1 MTLAVPA
8 PGRPL
13 DGHTIVGIDSNVFIY
28 LLETTGDE
36 AIQAGRLLDLFDARS
51 MRASL
56 SAVAVAEVLTGPA
69 RAGDVALMERYLDEI
84 RSIDGLSIVPI
95 DADVAFNAAR
105 LRGRE
110 SVSLPDSLNL
120 AAARMAGA
128 TAFITNDHRLKS
140 SRGLQIIPL
149 AAFGPA

>member
-1 MTLAVPA
+1 VGLTAGDSA
-8 PGRPL
+8 AGPL
-13 DGHTIVGIDSNVFIY
+13 DGHSVVGIDSNVFIY

-36 AIQAGRLLDLFDARS
+36 AIQAGRLLDLIDARAL
-51 MRASL
+51 RASL

-84 RSIDGLSIVPI
+84 QSIDGLSIVPI

-110 SVSLPDSLNL
+110 SMALPDSLNL
-120 AAARMAGA
+120 AAARIFGA
-128 TAFITNDHRLKS
+128 TAFITNDRRLRS
-140 SRGLQIIPL
+140 SHGLKIIPL
-149 AAFGPA
+149 VAFAP